1 MGGETE
7 MLSSVS
13 RPSPF
18 YSDIRW
24 HPTARLYAES
34 IDVPEPPITG
44 HVLILWVE
52 DLYNRLS
59 AKSLQQNPFWRSLVD
74 RPGDVPEKVY
84 HGVCI
89 ENYHLLYRESYF
101 DAPALSF
108 SFSQTLRRRFN
119 EFYCEELGHDRLLLK
134 ALQAIGLT
142 EEELFMSAPLR
153 ETVALCNALSYW
165 ARHDPL
171 FFFTTLGPLEGGNG
185 ADVDSYVLA
194 MREKKMPEAFV
205 APVEKHANINKNS
218 AHGLLTRELFDSVP
232 VVSVAD
238 ATRILRQTPLFIAL
252 YDQFYSA
259 IWEHYSKDRGL
270 LRPVNDI

>member
-13 RPSPF
+13 DRPAF
-18 YSDIRW
+18 YSEVRW
-24 HPTARLYAES
+24 HSTTRLYAES
-34 IDVPEPPITG
+34 IDVPDSPITG
-44 HVLILWVE
+44 RVLILRVE

-59 AKSLQQNPFWRSLVD
+59 AKSVQKNPLWRALVEK
-74 RPGDVPEKVY
+74 PKDVPEKIY
-84 HGVCI
+84 HGICI

-101 DAPALSF
+101 DSPALSF
-108 SFSQTLRRRFN
+108 SFSQLLRRKFN

-134 ALQAIGLT
+134 ALEAIGLT
-142 EEELFMSAPLR
+142 EEALFMSAPLR

-171 FFFTTLGPLEGGNG
+171 FFFTTLGPLEGGNV
-185 ADVDSYVLA
+185 DVDSYVLA
-194 MREKKMPEAFV
+194 MREKKMSDAFV
-205 APVEKHANINKNS
+205 SPVETHANINKNS
-218 AHGLLTRELFDSVP
+218 EHGLLTRELFESVR

-238 ATRILRQTPLFIAL
+238 ATRILRQTPLFVAM

-259 IWEHYSKDRGL
+259 IWEYYSKDRGL
-270 LRPVNDI
+270 LRPVAII

>member
-1 MGGETE
+1 

-13 RPSPF
+13 RPRPV

-24 HPTARLYAES
+24 HPTARLYAET
-34 IDVPEPPITG
+34 IRIPNPPITG
-44 HVLILWVE
+44 HVLILYVE
-52 DLYNRLS
+52 DVYNRFS
-59 AKSLQQNPFWRSLVD
+59 AKTLQQNPLWRALVD
-74 RPGDVPEKVY
+74 RPRDVPEKVY

-101 DAPALSF
+101 DSPALSF
-108 SFSQTLRRRFN
+108 SFSQSLRRRFN

-134 ALQAIGLT
+134 ALETIGLT
-142 EEELFMSAPLR
+142 EDELFTSAPLR

-171 FFFTTLGPLEGGNG
+171 FFFTTLGPLEGGNTSG
-185 ADVDSYVLA
+185 ADSYVLA
-194 MREKKMPEAFV
+194 MRAKKMPDVFI
-205 APVEKHANINKNS
+205 APIEKHADINKNS
-218 AHGLLTRELFDSVP
+218 EHGLLTRELFDSVP

-238 ATRILRQTPLFIAL
+238 AARILRQTPLFIAMF
-252 YDQFYSA
+252 DQFYSA

-270 LRPVNDI
+270 LRPVGDI

>member
-7 MLSSVS
+7 MLSSDS
-13 RPSPF
+13 RPRPL
-18 YSDIRW
+18 YSDVRW
-24 HPTARLYAES
+24 HPTARLYAEP
-34 IDVPEPPITG
+34 IAVPAPPITG
-44 HVLILWVE
+44 RILILWVE

-59 AKSLQQNPFWRSLVD
+59 AKSLQRNPLWRALVD
-74 RPGDVPEKVY
+74 NPKSVPEKVY

-101 DAPALSF
+101 DSPALSF
-108 SFSQTLRRRFN
+108 SFSQTLRQRFN

-134 ALQAIGLT
+134 ALEAIGLT
-142 EEELFMSAPLR
+142 EKELFMSAPLR

-171 FFFTTLGPLEGGNG
+171 FFFTTLGPLEGGS
-185 ADVDSYVLA
+185 ADADSYVLA
-194 MREKKMPEAFV
+194 MQEKKMPDAFV
-205 APVEKHANINKNS
+205 SPIEKHANINKNLE
-218 AHGLLTRELFDSVP
+218 HGLLTRELFDSVP

-238 ATRILRQTPLFIAL
+238 ATRILQQTPLFIAM

-259 IWEHYSKDRGL
+259 IWEHYSKDYEL
-270 LRPVNDI
+270 LRPVDSI